1 LKYDIFSLKY
11 TLYTPVLFPKW
22 ENYCL
27 GNADGGYQEPLFEI
41 PGKFANN
48 SKVIMSEELSK
59 PLYNQIQEYI
69 AELILSGKL
78 APDAKIQS
86 EREFSEDLGVSRMTV
101 RRALTELVNEGLLE
115 RRHGSGTYV
124 AQPKVTYEA
133 REMVSYIQAM
143 NERNI
148 ATTSQLLEFEIMAAS
163 RRLADLL
170 GSQIGSPLYRVS
182 VIRFA
187 NRVPVILER
196 GFFPQSRWPNLEEWN
211 LEKTSVVDLL
221 TSVYQVTPSRISQT
235 VEAVVA
241 ADTVAQQ
248 LRVDEGFPLLL
259 LSRIIYNE
267 DADQPIVFSQDFLRS
282 DYARV
287 HFDIHLK
294 DIGKPDPA

>member
-1 LKYDIFSLKY
+1 
-11 TLYTPVLFPKW
+11 
-22 ENYCL
+22 
-27 GNADGGYQEPLFEI
+27 
-41 PGKFANN
+41 
-48 SKVIMSEELSK
+48 MSEELSK

-133 REMVSYIQAM
+133 REIVSYIQAM

-148 ATTSQLLEFEIMAAS
+148 ATASQLLEFEAMAAS
-163 RRLADLL
+163 HRLAELL
-170 GSQIGSPLYRVS
+170 GIQIGNPLYHVS
-182 VIRFA
+182 VLRFA

-196 GFFPQSRWPNLEEWN
+196 GYFPKSRWPNLDEWD
-211 LEKTSVVDLL
+211 LEKTSVYDLL
-221 TSVYQVTPSRISQT
+221 TNVYKVTPSRISQM

-241 ADTVAQQ
+241 NDTVAQQ
-248 LRVDEGFPLLL
+248 LRVKEGFPLLL
-259 LSRIIYNE
+259 LSRIMYSDGN
-267 DADQPIVFSQDFLRS
+267 DQPIVYSQDFLRS

-294 DIGKPDPA
+294 DIGILIGA

>member
-1 LKYDIFSLKY
+1 
-11 TLYTPVLFPKW
+11 
-22 ENYCL
+22 
-27 GNADGGYQEPLFEI
+27 
-41 PGKFANN
+41 
-48 SKVIMSEELSK
+48 MSEELSK

-69 AELILSGKL
+69 AELILSGKIP
-78 APDAKIQS
+78 PDAKIQS

-101 RRALTELVNEGLLE
+101 RRAITELVNEGLLE

-148 ATTSQLLEFEIMAAS
+148 ATASQLLEFEVMAAS
-163 RRLADLL
+163 RRLAELL
-170 GSQIGSPLYRVS
+170 GIQIGSPLYHVS
-182 VIRFA
+182 VLRFA

-196 GFFPQSRWPNLEEWN
+196 GFFPQSCWPNLEEWD
-211 LEKTSVVDLL
+211 LEKTSVFDLL
-221 TSVYQVTPSRISQT
+221 TSVYKITPSRISQT

-241 ADTVAQQ
+241 IDTVAQQ
-248 LRVDEGFPLLL
+248 LRVEEGFPLLL
-259 LSRIIYNE
+259 LSRIMYRE
-267 DADQPIVFSQDFLRS
+267 DTSQPIEYSQDFLRS

-294 DIGKPDPA
+294 DIGKPAAA